1 MCGRYTN
8 EMTWAEIHALYS
20 LSDEMFPMGPPSN
33 MQPRYNIAPTQT
45 VDFVGLDKAGNREF
59 RQGRWGLVPF
69 FAKEVGK
76 LTTFNA
82 RIETVD
88 TSGLF
93 REPFKRWR
101 ALIPADG
108 YFEWTTNAEDGKKDP
123 WLLQLPGG
131 EGFSFAGLCAHNDNI
146 DGGLDSCTIITAPAL
161 PDIEHIHTRMPLIIP
176 QSAYDRW
183 LACEDQGDDAKGFP
197 LDSQIDGQLVFHRV
211 DRAVGN
217 SRYEGTD
224 TKKPILNSL

>member
-1 MCGRYTN
+1 MCGRFTN

-20 LSDEMFPMGPPSN
+20 LSNELFPLGPPSN
-33 MQPRYNIAPTQT
+33 LQPRYNIAPTQT
-45 VDFVGLDKAGNREF
+45 IDFVQLDKGGNREF
-59 RQGRWGLVPF
+59 HRGRWGLVPF

-88 TSGLF
+88 TSGVF
-93 REPFKRWR
+93 RESFKRRR

-123 WLLQLPGG
+123 WHLQLPGG
-131 EGFSFAGLCAHNDNI
+131 EGFSFAGLAAHNDN
-146 DGGLDSCTIITAPAL
+146 LELSSCTIITAPAL
-161 PDIEHIHTRMPLIIP
+161 PHIEHIHTRMPLIIP
-176 QSAYDRW
+176 QWAYDRW
-183 LACEDQGDDAKGFP
+183 LSAQDQGDEAKGF
-197 LDSQIDGQLVFHRV
+197 LLSSQIDSQLVFHRV

>member
-20 LSDEMFPMGPPSN
+20 IHDVPPSN

-45 VDFVGLDKAGNREF
+45 VNFVQLDKAGNREF
-59 RQGRWGLVPF
+59 NSGRWGLVPF

-88 TSGLF
+88 TSGVF
-93 REPFKRWR
+93 RESFKRRR

-108 YFEWTTNAEDGKKDP
+108 YFEWTTNPDDGKKDP
-123 WLLQLPGG
+123 WLLQLPDG
-131 EGFSFAGLCAHNDNI
+131 EGFSFAGLCAHNDNL
-146 DGGLDSCTIITAPAL
+146 DLDSCTIITAPAVEH
-161 PDIEHIHTRMPLIIP
+161 IAHIHTRMPIIIP
-176 QSAYDRW
+176 ESSYEQW
-183 LACEDQGDDAKGFP
+183 LSCEDQGDTAKAYLLG
-197 LDSQIDGQLVFHRV
+197 SQIDSKLVFHRV

-224 TKKPILNSL
+224 TKKPILNSI